1 MKTAFE
7 SAKGSILAVWDG
19 IKSGVQSAISDIIS
33 AVNRM
38 SSSVSSAIS
47 SMNNSINRFTNGA
60 NQKITQTQTKIN
72 EIKVPKFASGGYPN
86 TGELFLAREAG
97 PELVGSI
104 RGRSAV
110 ANNDQIVEGIRQGVY
125 EAVSA
130 AQNGNQGGVV
140 EVKLYI
146 DGRQVAAS
154 VEKAQRERGA
164 TIYPGGVLSGT

>member
-1 MKTAFE
+1 
-7 SAKGSILAVWDG
+7 
-19 IKSGVQSAISDIIS
+19 
-33 AVNRM
+33 
-38 SSSVSSAIS
+38 
-47 SMNNSINRFTNGA
+47 MNNSINRFTNGA

-130 AQNGNQGGVV
+130 AQNGNRGGTI

-164 TIYPGGVLSGT
+164 TIYPGGVLSGA